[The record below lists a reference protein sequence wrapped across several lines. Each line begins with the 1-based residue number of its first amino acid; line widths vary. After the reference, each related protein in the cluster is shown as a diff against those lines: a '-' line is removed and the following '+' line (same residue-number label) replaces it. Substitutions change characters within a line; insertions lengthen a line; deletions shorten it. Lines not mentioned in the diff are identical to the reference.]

1 MKEII
6 DQLVYRLDEE
16 TAWISSRKQAVVCVP
31 QEVHTPYLMAV
42 RSKAHALG
50 VRILREKRAGLP
62 CVLDAEAKADG
73 LFLGRD
79 EDVDNLW
86 HDGMSCCAEAVF
98 MAMIV
103 AGWDLRSC
111 RTLIVGRGHSVKGL
125 AERLVFNDA
134 TVTIAPSRSWELA
147 ESMKSYELLINS
159 APALPESITSR
170 TPEGC
175 VDISG
180 ALGDTHG
187 DAFFGPKDIGR
198 LNISILLNRV
208 ATGKR

>member
-6 DQLVYRLDEE
+6 ARLVYRLDEE

-134 TVTIAPSRSWELA
+134 TVTIAMNCLSIAPQLCQKASQA
-147 ESMKSYELLINS
+147 ERPKAVLTS
-159 APALPESITSR
+159 A
-170 TPEGC
+170 
-175 VDISG
+175 
-180 ALGDTHG
+180 
-187 DAFFGPKDIGR
+187 GR
-198 LNISILLNRV
+198 LEIHTEMLSSARK
-208 ATGKR
+208 T